1 MSLAVKFSP
10 LDQIYIVLIHV
21 HLYIITKHNQKDP
34 KFSRNTKKI
43 EICYNIVHPKNN
55 ISTILSL
62 LSKWMSLKEV

>member
-34 KFSRNTKKI
+34 KFSRNTKK
-43 EICYNIVHPKNN
+43 N
-55 ISTILSL
+55 
-62 LSKWMSLKEV
+62 